1 MTTVSHLPPAA
12 LAALLKGPGLYL
24 RTGPFINHIGASNAA
39 VATGIGLMYADYPLA
54 ESTEFADF
62 HVSFDTSSGWRRW
75 WHPKVHFSHDGAHP
89 FAPLPGEQGYAMFE
103 WMLNWCVSSRAHD
116 YLMIHA
122 AVVEKDGCAAILPA
136 PPGSGKSTLCAALV
150 HRGWRLL
157 SDELALV
164 RLTDGMIVPLP
175 RPISLKN
182 ASIDVMRAYLDAPVF
197 SSAVGYTH
205 KGTVAHLKA
214 PADSVRR
221 ADETARPAWII
232 FPKYAPGEA
241 AVLTPMP
248 RARAFMELADNAF
261 NFSLLGA
268 AGFSAMAATVGQCQ
282 AFCFRYSVLDEAIA
296 VFAALAP
303 AKT

>member
-1 MTTVSHLPPAA
+1 MTTVASLPAGA
-12 LAALLKGPGLYL
+12 LEALLAGPGLYL
-24 RTGPFINHIGASNAA
+24 HTGPFINHITADNAPIA
-39 VATGIGLMYADYPLA
+39 AGIARMYGDYRVA
-54 ESTEFADF
+54 ESTAFADF
-62 HVSFDTSSGWRRW
+62 HVHFDSAAPWRRW
-75 WHPKVHFSHDGAHP
+75 WHRQVRFSHDGFRP
-89 FAPLPGEQGYAMFE
+89 FAPLPREQGFAMFE

-116 YLMIHA
+116 YLIIHA
-122 AVVEKDGCAAILPA
+122 AVVEKNGCAAVLPA

-164 RLTDGMIVPLP
+164 RLADGLIVPLP

-182 ASIDVMRAYLDAPVF
+182 VSIDVMRAYLDAPVF
-197 SSAVGYTH
+197 STPVGSTH

-214 PADSVRR
+214 PADSVARS
-221 ADETARPAWII
+221 DDTAHPAWVI

-261 NFSLLGA
+261 NFSMLGG
-268 AGFSAMAATVGQCQ
+268 AGFDAMGDLIERSDAYR
-282 AFCFRYSVLDEAIA
+282 FRYSVLDEAID
-296 VFAALAP
+296 VFAELARRRP
-303 AKT
+303 

>member
-1 MTTVSHLPPAA
+1 MTTVASLAPRA
-12 LAALLKGPGLYL
+12 LAALLAGPGLYL
-24 RTGPFINHIGASNAA
+24 RTGPFINHITADNVPIAA
-39 VATGIGLMYADYPLA
+39 GIARMYGDYSLA

-62 HVSFDTSSGWRRW
+62 HVSFDNAALWRRW
-75 WHPKVHFSHDGAHP
+75 WHRQVRFSHDGYRP
-89 FAPLPGEQGYAMFE
+89 FAPLPRDQGFAMFE

-116 YLMIHA
+116 YLIIHA
-122 AVVEKDGCAAILPA
+122 AVVEKNGCAVVLPA
-136 PPGSGKSTLCAALV
+136 PPGSGKSTLCAALA

-164 RLTDGMIVPLP
+164 RLADGAIAPLP

-182 ASIDVMRAYLDAPVF
+182 QSIDVMRAYLDAPVF
-197 SSAVGYTH
+197 STPVGSTH

-214 PADSVRR
+214 PADSVAR
-221 ADETARPAWII
+221 AHEIARPAWVI

-268 AGFSAMAATVGQCQ
+268 AGFNAMGELIERSECYQ
-282 AFCFRYSVLDEAIA
+282 FRYSVLDEAIA
-296 VFAALAP
+296 VFASLAQGQR
-303 AKT
+303 